1 MWQEGRPLQQTVC
14 ILLECIL
21 VYHILGAV
29 FSMNTLV
36 NKNHLIRWIP
46 TAHDI
51 CFTKRLHVW
60 FFVRGR
66 CVPCVRGDGVYQKGV
81 DFCIERLNMGDWV
94 HVFPE
99 GNFSYGGNVNFI
111 ESLWYEIFNYL
122 LWMCNRIF
130 ITATLLGGHLVF
142 RTKTCHTY
150 ALFIL
155 GSDLRFQLRRKV
167 QQLIAKNTDSTETTI
182 CFL

>member
-1 MWQEGRPLQQTVC
+1 M
-14 ILLECIL
+14 
-21 VYHILGAV
+21 
-29 FSMNTLV
+29 FSVNTLV

-60 FFVRGR
+60 FFARGR

-182 CFL
+182 FFCEVIQSFL